1 MLGLADLWNYRQC
14 CHGVILTDWRLLMRA
29 EEAANPMKSR
39 AKRLL
44 LTASAY
50 ILGDGKGRD

>member
-1 MLGLADLWNYRQC
+1 
-14 CHGVILTDWRLLMRA
+14 MRA